1 MIRRIC
7 WSSDSSLSGLE
18 LDLSK
23 QGGGIYNTIVLVGEN
38 GSGKTRIMD
47 SISGF
52 LNCNEVFEFDFFEYD
67 MGEDKY
73 CLKPNPAE
81 YRKVQHDRYKNGEKS
96 TTTHYWKMDNY
107 NKLQEDPDDVRNL
120 GCAYSRARTG
130 FKTDRIDKS
139 TNLGLDEDNHME
151 DDDFDYTSVKQIMVD
166 VETQDNSDWMELS
179 RNHDS
184 ITIEQFLD
192 RSRMSRFRKA
202 FNSFFENIK
211 FERTDVSGVDKR
223 IVFNKNGISIDVDS
237 LSTGEKQVV
246 FRGAYLLQN
255 SGRLMNGVVLID
267 EPELS
272 MHPKWQAKILDYY
285 RDLFKVNGIQNTQ
298 MIIATHS
305 DHVLRSAMQ
314 DPENVKIIL
323 LENISGKTEMGPI
336 EKAALS
342 KVNSAEINFLIFG
355 MCTTEYHDSLFAEFY
370 TLNKCNSN
378 NDVNKAIWG
387 NESYNSN
394 LDLVSKEK
402 GKESL
407 PVYVRN
413 AIHHPESSR
422 SYNEEQLRTSIELL
436 RELILKSRPST

>member
-1 MIRRIC
+1 MIRRIR

-18 LDLSK
+18 LDFSK
-23 QGGGIYNTIVLVGEN
+23 QGSGIYNTIVLVGEN

-67 MGEDKY
+67 IGEDRY

-81 YRKVQHDRYKNGEKS
+81 YSKFQHNRYKNGEKVK
-96 TTTHYWKMDNY
+96 TTYFWKRNSYEEIQKDV
-107 NKLQEDPDDVRNL
+107 EDIRNL

-139 TNLGLDEDNHME
+139 TNLGLDKDNHME
-151 DDDFDYTSVKQIMVD
+151 DENFDYTSVKQIMVD

-192 RSRMSRFRKA
+192 KSRMSRFRKA

-211 FERTDVSGVDKR
+211 FEKTDVSGVDKR

-285 RDLFKVNGIQNTQ
+285 RDLFKVNGIQSTQ

-305 DHVLRSAMQ
+305 DHVLRSAML
-314 DPENVKIIL
+314 DPENVKIVL
-323 LENISGKTEMGPI
+323 LENINGKTEIGPI

-342 KVNSAEINFLIFG
+342 KVNSAEINYLIFG

-370 TLNKCNSN
+370 TLKKCNGLK
-378 NDVNKAIWG
+378 DVNNEIWSSG
-387 NESYNSN
+387 LYDSN
-394 LDLVSKEK
+394 LDLVSEER

-422 SYNEEQLRTSIELL
+422 SYNEEQLKTSIELL
-436 RELILKSRPST
+436 RELILKSRPLT